1 MSSLFAA
8 PFATAIQ
15 GPILI
20 EFDSTPR
27 EVLSGRAEPTDHPI
41 EEGAIVSD
49 HVIDVP
55 DEIEITG
62 IVSNRPIL
70 ALAGERLRS
79 IKGGTIDQRAEDAYG
94 EIVRLRKT
102 RTLVNVTTELR
113 DYEDMIILSE
123 TANRDAS
130 TGKILDISIRLR
142 EFRTATIETVAAPL
156 PTDIVD
162 APTADL
168 GPQQTKPVTETVEE
182 TSADLGQSWAAEKI
196 TAFGGQ

>member
-27 EVLSGRAEPTDHPI
+27 EVLSGRAEPTDHPV
-41 EEGAIVSD
+41 EDGAIISD

-55 DEIEITG
+55 DEFELNGLI
-62 IVSNRPIL
+62 SNRPIL
-70 ALAGERLRS
+70 ALAAERLRS
-79 IKGGTIDQRAEDAYG
+79 IKGGTIEQRAEDAYD

-123 TANRDAS
+123 TVTREPG
-130 TGKILDISIRLR
+130 TGKILDISIRFR
-142 EFRTATIETVAAPL
+142 EFRTATIETVASPL
-156 PTDIVD
+156 PTDIID
-162 APTADL
+162 APTTDL
-168 GPQQTKPVTETVEE
+168 GPQQTQPVTDKSVLVQLFEL
-182 TSADLGQSWAAEKI
+182 AQ
-196 TAFGGQ
+196 